1 MEPLIFSSYYIFIF
15 HTEDKYI
22 VHLLIHPNRMTV
34 HSVSA
39 INDECIIY
47 LLNKLSL
54 RGLLRAPHCFILFK
68 DL

>member
-1 MEPLIFSSYYIFIF
+1 MEPLIFSSCIFIF
-15 HTEDKYI
+15 HTEDKCI
-22 VHLLIHPNRMTV
+22 VHLLIHPNWMTV
-34 HSVSA
+34 HSVSV

-54 RGLLRAPHCFILFK
+54 SGLLSALHGFILFK

>member
-1 MEPLIFSSYYIFIF
+1 MFSSYYIFIF

-34 HSVSA
+34 HSVSV
-39 INDECIIY
+39 INECIIY

-54 RGLLRAPHCFILFK
+54 RRLLRAPHGFILFK